1 VVPNKHYVRQ
11 RFPRGRCLTQQEKAR
26 AMKNTRNESGAAAVE
41 FALVVPLLLLLLL
54 GIIEFGR
61 VFNAQMQVTAAARE
75 AVRVMAIQKQTD
87 ISVAT
92 AIAGAPGLTPAMT
105 ASQVDVKPG
114 SCTTSIDAVVTVTYS
129 LDLVAGLFGDAVQLS
144 GRAVM
149 RCGG

>member
-1 VVPNKHYVRQ
+1 
-11 RFPRGRCLTQQEKAR
+11 
-26 AMKNTRNESGAAAVE
+26 MKQWRNESGAAAVE

-75 AVRVMAIQKQTD
+75 AARVMAIQKQAD
-87 ISVAT
+87 LSIAT
-92 AIAGAPGLTPAMT
+92 AVADAPGLTPALT
-105 ASQVDVKPG
+105 PGQVAVAPG
-114 SCTTSIDAVVTVTYS
+114 SCTTSTDATVTVTYS
-129 LDLVAGLFGDAVQLS
+129 LRLVAGLFGSSIPLT

>member
-1 VVPNKHYVRQ
+1 
-11 RFPRGRCLTQQEKAR
+11 
-26 AMKNTRNESGAAAVE
+26 MKQLRNESGAAAVE

-75 AVRVMAIQKQTD
+75 AARVMAIQKQAD
-87 ISVAT
+87 LSIAT
-92 AIAGAPGLTPAMT
+92 AIADTPGLTPALT
-105 ASQVDVKPG
+105 SGQVVVAPG
-114 SCTTSIDAVVTVTYS
+114 SCTTSTDATVTVTYS
-129 LDLVAGLFGDAVQLS
+129 LRLVAGLFGSSVPLT